1 MKPRRPKSWSAADVE
16 THLVWARDTLDE
28 LAGDVGAVF
37 YRATCDIDNGYRSP
51 AGGEGRGSK
60 YGGDGANNGST
71 PSRVLNGKGKQDF
84 GPPDPV
90 ARAIQ
95 AYLEGVVSLCAV
107 LGDMVKHKGTICGL
121 TPEAARELVEQAK
134 PQRSAECANC
144 GRVVENTPNDPI
156 RSGRCGACWQW
167 RRRHDGA
174 ERPKDQWE
182 NVS

>member
-28 LAGDVGAVF
+28 LAGDVGVVF
-37 YRATCDIDNGYRSP
+37 FRASCDMDNGLRGAGDGRST
-51 AGGEGRGSK
+51 R
-60 YGGDGANNGST
+60 YGDDGANNAGV
-71 PSRVLNGKGKQDF
+71 PRVALGRVER
-84 GPPDPV
+84 PDPV
-90 ARAIQ
+90 ARAIS
-95 AYLEGVVSLCAV
+95 AYLENVVTLCAV

-182 NVS
+182 DVA